1 MANRPI
7 KFGVVGVAAA
17 LLQLSLFGLLVNG
30 GVNYLWAS
38 AIAFFSAT
46 VLAYIGNRFWTFT
59 STNGVAKE
67 FVLFF
72 GTRLIMLG
80 VNQYLL
86 FFLVSSSIL
95 PPWGAQVTCTL
106 AIASVNYFIGKLLV
120 FRSA

>member
-1 MANRPI
+1 MNRPI
-7 KFGVVGVAAA
+7 RFAVVGVAAA
-17 LLQLSLFGLLVNG
+17 LLQLSLFGLLING
-30 GVNYLWAS
+30 GMQYLWAS
-38 AIAFFSAT
+38 AIAFSSAT
-46 VLAYIGNRFWTFT
+46 VLAYVGNRFWTFA

-72 GTRLIMLG
+72 GTRIIMLV

-86 FFLVSSSIL
+86 YFLVSSGML

-106 AIASVNYFIGKLLV
+106 AIASVNYFLGKLLV